1 MSSFSYKLLPSST
14 SDTVSASPVLHWP
27 HESIHPHHIEPQ
39 ARLALS
45 GLQRHYNLNI
55 ANVHE
60 QLQREDSV
68 VVFPVI
74 QAGQFNIREEEEC
87 LRQLFGH
94 FSAAN
99 SRDATI
105 DFRPLLNLT
114 SGYFGLFES
123 YKNLILRSRI
133 PTRIICASPKVGFP
147 ISSTTSDNLMLLS
160 LGKWFLRFQGN
171 IWPSARGLHVARAA
185 VHGSRAQ
192 VSDSRPSFHS
202 WICRA

>member
-14 SDTVSASPVLHWP
+14 SDNVSASSVLHWP

-45 GLQRHYNLNI
+45 DLQRHYNAKI
-55 ANVHE
+55 ANIHG

-94 FSAAN
+94 FGTAT
-99 SRDATI
+99 SRDATL
-105 DFRPLLNLT
+105 DFRPRLDLT
-114 SGYFGLFES
+114 TGYFGLFKS
-123 YKNLILRSRI
+123 YKDLILRSRI
-133 PTRIICASPKVGFP
+133 PTRIICASPKVGLPVLF
-147 ISSTTSDNLMLLS
+147 ITTNNLMLLS
-160 LGKWFLRFQGN
+160 LGKWFLRFQGG
-171 IWPSARGLHVARAA
+171 IWSSARGLHVARAA

-192 VSDSRPSFHS
+192 VSNSRPSVHS
-202 WICRA
+202 WIRRA